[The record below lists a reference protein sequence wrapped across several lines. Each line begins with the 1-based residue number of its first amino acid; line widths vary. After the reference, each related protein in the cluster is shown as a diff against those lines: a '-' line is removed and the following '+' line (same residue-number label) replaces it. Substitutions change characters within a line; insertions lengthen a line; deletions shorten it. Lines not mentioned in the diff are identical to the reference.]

1 MSSLLCMR
9 NYVSVI
15 INQPISLSDSIC
27 VRVGR
32 RMCLLVSQCVC
43 ASVDDTIVWL
53 ASGSSRVMQK
63 LLVVL
68 LIPLCQY
75 HKKRHQSSETGGADH
90 PPLLV
95 SVLAQTSPD
104 QYGGITMYSMMS
116 VLKKTRD
123 DAS

>member
-1 MSSLLCMR
+1 
-9 NYVSVI
+9 
-15 INQPISLSDSIC
+15 
-27 VRVGR
+27 
-32 RMCLLVSQCVC
+32 MCLLVSQCVC
-43 ASVDDTIVWL
+43 ATVDDTIVWL
-53 ASGSSRVMQK
+53 ASGSIRVMQK

-68 LIPLCQY
+68 LIPLCQS
-75 HKKRHQSSETGGADH
+75 HKKGHQSSETGGADH

-104 QYGGITMYSMMS
+104 QYGGITMYSTDCMMS